1 MGTDLHFHCDC
12 CGDRI
17 REFDRKTYI
26 NPEER
31 ETVPLR
37 MVLEKRRKIAGVA
50 LCDTCWG
57 NIMKGEP
64 E

>member
-1 MGTDLHFHCDC
+1 MGTDLHFRCDC
-12 CGDRI
+12 CGGRI

-37 MVLEKRRKIAGVA
+37 MILEKRRKIAGAA

>member
-1 MGTDLHFHCDC
+1 MGTDLYFHCDC
-12 CGDRI
+12 CGKRI

-31 ETVPLR
+31 ETMPLR
-37 MVLEKRRKIAGVA
+37 MVLEKRRKKAGAV

-57 NIMKGEP
+57 KFMKGEL